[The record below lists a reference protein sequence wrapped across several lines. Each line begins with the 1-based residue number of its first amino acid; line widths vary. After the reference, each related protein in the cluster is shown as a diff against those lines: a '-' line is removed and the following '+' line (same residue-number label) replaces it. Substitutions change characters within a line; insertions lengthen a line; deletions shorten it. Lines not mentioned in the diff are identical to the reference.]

1 MVGHL
6 NTFKRLVTNVLF
18 VWEKSMNFHK
28 TLFVVLVTIFAAPGL
43 AASQDP
49 VLTGEIFVE
58 ETEDTTTENPP
69 VESKPSAEESN
80 LAAEGEIYA
89 LDDEIKWRERVKG
102 GICGVFNPDSVEIEW
117 KEQNKGGVAGVYNP
131 QSRTIEWRQ
140 KYNNGVAGIFNP
152 ATGEIEWQ
160 ENYKGGIAAVFN
172 ESTRQIEW
180 KQIYKGD
187 VAGVYNPITRLVEWR
202 EKPKFGIAGVFN
214 PDTEKVEWREK
225 HQVGIA
231 GILAGQ
237 PASLSCS
244 SYANDYKKSQGFL

>member
-6 NTFKRLVTNVLF
+6 KEIILF
-18 VWEKSMNFHK
+18 ITYALLIGNKSMNFQK
-28 TLFVVLVTIFAAPGL
+28 ALFVVLVTIYATTGITANE
-43 AASQDP
+43 DP
-49 VLTGEIFVE
+49 VLTGEIF
-58 ETEDTTTENPP
+58 TEDAEDVAAENPP
-69 VESKPSAEESN
+69 VESEPSVGESN
-80 LAAEGEIYA
+80 PAPEGEIYA
-89 LDDEIKWRERVKG
+89 LGDEIEWRERVKG
-102 GICGVFNPDSVEIEW
+102 GICGVFNPDSGEVEW
-117 KEQNKGGVAGVYNP
+117 NEQNKGGVAGVYNP

-160 ENYKGGIAAVFN
+160 ENYKGGIAVVYN

-187 VAGVYNPITRLVEWR
+187 VAGVYNPITRQVEWR

-231 GILAGQ
+231 GVLAGQ